1 MSKKIAIVGFAGTKD
16 LAPYADPS
24 WEIWSVN
31 NLYKFI
37 PRTDRIFQLHTRE
50 SLQQDHH
57 GMPGQEHLE
66 YLQQAT
72 IPIIMQEHYE
82 DIPASVAYPL
92 EEMIE
97 AYGIPRIGQ
106 EHRKDAYFTNS
117 VSFMLALAIYEGA
130 DVIGI
135 YGVDMA
141 VLSEYNEQR
150 PSCEYYIGVAKG
162 RGIEILLPT
171 EADLLKTRWIYGYED
186 EKKTA
191 WELKLNK
198 TIEEMQ
204 ERRHQSDTVIRNQQS
219 VSDKYEGAITALL
232 EMHKTWG

>member
-1 MSKKIAIVGFAGTKD
+1 
-16 LAPYADPS
+16 
-24 WEIWSVN
+24 
-31 NLYKFI
+31 
-37 PRTDRIFQLHTRE
+37 
-50 SLQQDHH
+50 
-57 GMPGQEHLE
+57 
-66 YLQQAT
+66 
-72 IPIIMQEHYE
+72 MQEHYE

-106 EHRKDAYFTNS
+106 EYRKDAYFTNS
-117 VSFMLALAIYEGA
+117 VSFMLALAIHEGA

-198 TIEEMQ
+198 TVQEMQ
-204 ERRHQSDTVIRNQQS
+204 ERKHQSDGIIRNQQS